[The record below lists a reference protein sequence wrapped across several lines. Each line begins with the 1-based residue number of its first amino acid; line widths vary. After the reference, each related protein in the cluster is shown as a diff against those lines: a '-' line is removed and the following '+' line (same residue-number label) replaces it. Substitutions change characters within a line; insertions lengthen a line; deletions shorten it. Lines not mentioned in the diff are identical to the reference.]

1 MTDWNKVWENLLK
14 TAEELGVS
22 KYTLGLAMYGK
33 SNQNKLYRK
42 NLRACRCMCED
53 VFKIIKAE
61 IEKNNLL
68 STATPEVKK
77 TATKALKAADKAIKD
92 AGVDTIPV
100 KETTE
105 ETIKAAVDE
114 LKAMRVQPLI
124 EAAKEDV
131 EAEPEPEVKIT
142 EIVEQ
147 VIEEPI
153 KEVVKPAVETPKKR
167 SLYEQYYAILPESI
181 APTSKTVDD
190 EDGFT
195 PEFKIEEEVSPLFER
210 VDKQSFVLE
219 DWFYRMQY
227 PFKILDG
234 RKEVDS
240 GDHILLYIKTN
251 GEMKPYILSATQ
263 FKEFVSTGKVNY
275 WFSCRVPK
283 ADWERTKDVD

>member
-1 MTDWNKVWENLLK
+1 MTDWNKVWANLLK

-53 VFKIIKAE
+53 VYKIIKAE

-68 STATPEVKK
+68 ATATPELKK
-77 TATKALKAADKAIKD
+77 AATKTLKNTDKAIKAAGAD
-92 AGVDTIPV
+92 AIPV

-105 ETIKAAVDE
+105 ETIQAAVDE

-124 EAAKEDV
+124 EPVKETV
-131 EAEPEPEVKIT
+131 EPEPDVKIT

-147 VIEEPI
+147 VIEEPVKGVVAPVVDEP
-153 KEVVKPAVETPKKR
+153 KET

-181 APTSKTVDD
+181 APSDKSAEEND
-190 EDGFT
+190 FT
-195 PEFKIEEEVSPLFER
+195 PEFRIEDEVSPLFER

-234 RKEVDS
+234 RKEVDA

-251 GEMKPYILSATQ
+251 GEMKPYILSAVQ

-283 ADWERTKDVD
+283 ADWERTKEDVDG

>member
-53 VFKIIKAE
+53 VYKIIKAE

-68 STATPEVKK
+68 ATATPELKK
-77 TATKALKAADKAIKD
+77 AATKTLKNTDKAIKAAGAD
-92 AGVDTIPV
+92 AIPV

-105 ETIKAAVDE
+105 ETIQAAVDE

-124 EAAKEDV
+124 EPVKETV
-131 EAEPEPEVKIT
+131 EHEPDVKIT

-147 VIEEPI
+147 VIEEPVKGVVAPVVDEP
-153 KEVVKPAVETPKKR
+153 KET

-181 APTSKTVDD
+181 APSDKSAEEND
-190 EDGFT
+190 FT
-195 PEFKIEEEVSPLFER
+195 PEFRIEDEVSPLFER

-234 RKEVDS
+234 RKEVDA

-251 GEMKPYILSATQ
+251 GEMKPYILSAVQ

-283 ADWERTKDVD
+283 ADWERTKEDVDG